1 MALTFE
7 QTFGAAIGLFS
18 SWDLNVTLQEVT
30 IIRDVNGRLSFLID
44 ASGAVKDADLNNLKS
59 ILRNGLGNYFQGNVY
74 VKQNRNND
82 LIEMV
87 ILEVERLRWKYRQ
100 QDHVNWYVLERAIA
114 KKAWVEL
121 NNSEEA
127 VWPFEAAQKS
137 ERPKVITFYSFKGGM
152 GRTTALA
159 AVALCLAK
167 QGKNVLAIDTD
178 IEAPGL
184 ATLFLNEGDVQKGT
198 VDYMLEAAVFPEGES
213 IDMSEMI
220 SPITD
225 PALLENISGKLFVIP
240 AGTVDDEYLQK
251 LARIDFQDTVPGN
264 MKKQITRLINEAV
277 DTIGQVCR
285 VDYVLLD
292 SRAGFHDMGGV
303 VTAQIPHGV
312 VLFGK
317 DSRQS
322 WLGMEMVLKS
332 ISFSQKEKPFV
343 AIVDSTC
350 GSTGV
355 ITTEEK
361 NSFTSQSYVTCCE
374 SYYSENEEQ
383 PGPEALGE
391 AHSPIFVPFAP
402 ALANNIQLYTDG
414 SETKDNELRQIKQ
427 LLQNECYQQISQRIQ
442 RWFDAEEGA

>member
-7 QTFGAAIGLFS
+7 QTFGMAISLFS
-18 SWDLNVTLQEVT
+18 SWKLNEILQEVT
-30 IIRDVNGRLSFLID
+30 IIRDVNGRLAFLVD
-44 ASGAVKDADLNNLKS
+44 AAGPIAEEDLVQLKS
-59 ILRNGLGNYFQGNVY
+59 ILKTGLGNYFQGNIY
-74 VKQNRNND
+74 VKHNRNND

-87 ILEVERLRWKYRQ
+87 ILEVERLRWEYEQRE
-100 QDHVNWYVLERAIA
+100 HVKWYVLERAIA

-121 NNSEEA
+121 SNGEEA
-127 VWPFEAAQKS
+127 VWPFEMAQKG
-137 ERPKVITFYSFKGGM
+137 EMPKVITFYSFKGGM

-159 AVALCLAK
+159 AVALCMAQ

-184 ATLFLNEGDVQKGT
+184 ATIFLSEEEEKKGT
-198 VDYMLEAAVFPEGES
+198 VDYMLEAAVVPEGES
-213 IDMSEMI
+213 INMSGMI
-220 SPITD
+220 SQIND
-225 PALLENISGKLFVIP
+225 PVLLENIPGKLFIIP
-240 AGTVDDEYLQK
+240 AGTVDAEYLQK

-264 MKKQITRLINEAV
+264 LKKQITRLISEAV
-277 DTIGQVCR
+277 DTIGQICKI
-285 VDYVLLD
+285 DYVLLD

-322 WLGMEMVLKS
+322 WQGMEMVLRS

-350 GSTGV
+350 GSSGV
-355 ITTEEK
+355 ITAEEK

-374 SYYSENEEQ
+374 AYYSVDEEQ

-442 RWFDAEEGA
+442 RWFGAEEGA